1 MVSVSK
7 LRQKL
12 RKNKIDVEYLNQCFK
27 IENDLQIDSE
37 DEEALL

>member
-1 MVSVSK
+1 MEINQK
-7 LRQKL
+7 KKKL